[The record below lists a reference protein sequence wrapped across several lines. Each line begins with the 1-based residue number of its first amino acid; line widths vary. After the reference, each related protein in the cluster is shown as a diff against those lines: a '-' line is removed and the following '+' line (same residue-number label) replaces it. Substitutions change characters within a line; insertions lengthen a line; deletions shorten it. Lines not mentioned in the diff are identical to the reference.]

1 MSSTFF
7 QWGRRKRF
15 KRGSL
20 PPSYGPGHRMTKRQ
34 SNDTM
39 SIQTKQVRLLLTGN
53 LGKGLTHVYFR
64 VKFIFMHSSTSVGK
78 FKAREIN
85 ESTTRQVQFIQND
98 NKLQYLWLW
107 VCGMTRFH
115 ECMFQNEETTQTAY

>member
-1 MSSTFF
+1 
-7 QWGRRKRF
+7 
-15 KRGSL
+15 
-20 PPSYGPGHRMTKRQ
+20 
-34 SNDTM
+34 M